1 MRQPSQ
7 GAWRSVD
14 RGTRRPGMEL
24 RNQVVSDVR
33 LSIALV
39 SLAMLGYTG
48 ISANML
54 AMPADLFTK
63 SVVGSIWGIAS
74 MGSGFGGMAFALLT
88 GWLVDRY
95 SYIPV
100 FAVFGLIPLIAV
112 FIIWVFLGPLIPPYK
127 VECPTTL
134 G

>member
-1 MRQPSQ
+1 MVTK
-7 GAWRSVD
+7 GAD
-14 RGTRRPGMEL
+14 DGNQAL
-24 RNQVVSDVR
+24 RFQVVWDDNFLPVRAGGGHPAHRLATTAPRPSDP
-33 LSIALV
+33 
-39 SLAMLGYTG
+39 
-48 ISANML
+48 ANML
-54 AMPADLFTK
+54 AMPADLFPK
-63 SVVGSIWGIAS
+63 NVVGSIWGIAS